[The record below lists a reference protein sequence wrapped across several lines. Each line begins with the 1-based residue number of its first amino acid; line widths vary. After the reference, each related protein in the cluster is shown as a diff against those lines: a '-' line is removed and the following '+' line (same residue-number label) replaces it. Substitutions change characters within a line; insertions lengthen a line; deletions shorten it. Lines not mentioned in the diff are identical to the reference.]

1 MNQNLRNKVN
11 LLFPFQSKVRTRSI
25 SVLFTVSC
33 LVMHTNSHAAYSNKV
48 TPLIKSY
55 LDQQT
60 PIKGTVKDSDGL
72 PIPGVNVLIKGT
84 TIGTTTDID
93 GNYILATSSTAKTL
107 VFSYL
112 GMKTEEVN
120 INGKTVIDATLASDA
135 AALSE
140 VVVIGYGTIKKSD
153 LTGSVA
159 SADTKELNK
168 TQNTSI
174 AQAIQGRLAGVTVT
188 KSSGDPGATPTVRI
202 RGIGTVNGADPLYVV
217 DGVPINDI
225 SSINMADAKSV
236 EVLKDASATAIYGSR
251 GANGVVMITTKGGQ
265 KGAPTITY
273 STYASVQNRI
283 DNLQVLNSNQWA
295 TLYNEANVND
305 GKPANPNLTD
315 PSSLPN
321 YNWKDAVYKT
331 GTMQSHQLAVT
342 GGGDK
347 STYYVSFGSVA
358 QKGVIDQSSYKRTNF
373 RVNNTYQIKP
383 KIKLGTNLQYA
394 SSNTVA
400 VPQNGFN
407 SNLKSAFVGY
417 IIDPVTPLYNADGSL
432 GLSKYSLQAVSPL
445 GLVQYGKTPSSE
457 ESFLGNVFIEAE
469 ILKGLTFKSN
479 YGLQINTHD
488 VNNFRP
494 VYNVSPRFNAPVSVY
509 SIQRNQNRVMIVSN
523 TLNYN
528 KQFGKKHSLNALL
541 GQEQQILSSNS
552 VSGQQ
557 SNIPS
562 SVENP
567 TVGAGDSSTS
577 ILNGG
582 ISRSE
587 LVSFFGRLNYNYD
600 ERYLLTGT
608 YRVDGSSRFGAN
620 NKWAKFP
627 SLAAA
632 WNVHNEKFFHAN
644 AIDQLKLRVGWGKT
658 GNQNIPISA
667 VFNTLNVGTNYL
679 YGSDNTALGVAPLTP
694 GNQNLKWESTV
705 STNFGL
711 DLGIMHNSITFS
723 ADYFI
728 KNTTDML
735 MPSPIL
741 QTSGYANYP
750 YTNAGNIQNKGLEL
764 TANYKKSI
772 KDFYFSV
779 GGNISF
785 IQNKVLSL
793 NGDGSIIQT
802 GDSDPFYNISRTE
815 AGHPLAS
822 FYGYQMAGIFQ
833 NQNEV
838 NTSATLPNTKPG
850 DVKYKDLNGD
860 GKIDDSDKTFIGSPF
875 PKFTYGINLDLSYKQ
890 FDFTAFFQGSQGN
903 KIYNTTDYWLQ
914 TDISTNSS
922 TAILDRW
929 TGEGTSNTVPR
940 ASFASTNNNSQL
952 SSRFV
957 KNGSYLRLKN
967 VQIGYSFKDDFLKK
981 SFISKLRL
989 YVAAQNLLTFTK
1001 YDGLDPEA
1009 GVDPSQNSP
1018 LDIGIDRGRYP
1029 SVRSYTLGLDIN
1041 F

>member
-1 MNQNLRNKVN
+1 
-11 LLFPFQSKVRTRSI
+11 
-25 SVLFTVSC
+25 
-33 LVMHTNSHAAYSNKV
+33 MHSTSHAAYSNKV
-48 TPLIKSY
+48 VPLETSY
-55 LDQQT
+55 LNQQT
-60 PIKGTVKDSDGL
+60 QVKGTVKDTDGL
-72 PIPGVNVLIKGT
+72 PIPGVNVMIKGT
-84 TIGTTTDID
+84 TVGTTTDID
-93 GNYILATSSTAKTL
+93 GSYTLNTSSTSKIL

-112 GMKTEEVN
+112 GLKSQEIN
-120 INGKTVIDATLASDA
+120 INGKAVINAILTSDA
-135 AALSE
+135 AELNE
-140 VVVIGYGTIKKSD
+140 VVVIGYGTIRKSD

-273 STYASVQNRI
+273 NTYASVQNRI
-283 DNLQVLNSNQWA
+283 DNLHVLNSTQWA
-295 TLYNEANVND
+295 TLYNEARAND
-305 GKPANPNLTD
+305 GSPANPDLAN

-321 YNWKDAVYKT
+321 YDWKDAVYKT
-331 GTMQSHQLAVT
+331 GVMQSHQLAVT

-347 STYYVSFGSVA
+347 STYYVSFGSIA

-394 SSNTVA
+394 SANTVS

-417 IIDPVTPLYNADGSL
+417 MIDPVTPLYNADGSL

-445 GLVQYGKTPSSE
+445 GLVQYGKTPSSD
-457 ESFLGNVFIEAE
+457 ESFLGNVFIEAQ
-469 ILKGLTFKSN
+469 IIKGLTFKSN
-479 YGLQINTHD
+479 YGLQINTHQVD
-488 VNNFRP
+488 NYKP
-494 VYNVSPRFNAPVSVY
+494 AYNVSPRFNAPVSVY
-509 SIQRNQNRVMIVSN
+509 NVQRNQNRVMIISN

-528 KQFGKKHSLNALL
+528 KQFGKKHNFNALL

-552 VSGQQ
+552 ISGQQ

-562 SVENP
+562 SVANP

-577 ILNGG
+577 IINGG
-582 ISRSE
+582 ISKSE

-600 ERYLLTGT
+600 DRYLLTGT

-627 SLAAA
+627 SIAGA
-632 WNVHNEKFFHAN
+632 WNIHNEKFFHAD

-667 VFNTLNVGTNYL
+667 VYNTLNVGTNYL
-679 YGSDNTALGVAPLTP
+679 YGSDATALGVAPLTP

-711 DLGIMHNSITFS
+711 DLGFLHNSITFS
-723 ADYFI
+723 ADYFL

-772 KDFYFSV
+772 KDFYFSI

-785 IQNKVLSL
+785 IRNKV
-793 NGDGSIIQT
+793 
-802 GDSDPFYNISRTE
+802 
-815 AGHPLAS
+815 
-822 FYGYQMAGIFQ
+822 
-833 NQNEV
+833 
-838 NTSATLPNTKPG
+838 
-850 DVKYKDLNGD
+850 
-860 GKIDDSDKTFIGSPF
+860 
-875 PKFTYGINLDLSYKQ
+875 
-890 FDFTAFFQGSQGN
+890 
-903 KIYNTTDYWLQ
+903 
-914 TDISTNSS
+914 
-922 TAILDRW
+922 
-929 TGEGTSNTVPR
+929 
-940 ASFASTNNNSQL
+940 
-952 SSRFV
+952 
-957 KNGSYLRLKN
+957 
-967 VQIGYSFKDDFLKK
+967 
-981 SFISKLRL
+981 
-989 YVAAQNLLTFTK
+989 
-1001 YDGLDPEA
+1001 
-1009 GVDPSQNSP
+1009 
-1018 LDIGIDRGRYP
+1018 
-1029 SVRSYTLGLDIN
+1029 
-1041 F
+1041 